1 MLVWTRIALVSQ
13 LGYLAIA
20 QNDENSSLLPSME
33 DFIAEV
39 ENNENLLNDVNIA
52 NITAMITETIA
63 NSDSNVEDIMNS
75 AIENIMNNIAESNNA
90 GTTQVPTESTGILV
104 ILEKKPILLFLTVFD
119 FYLLFLA

>member
-75 AIENIMNNIAESNNA
+75 AIESIMNNIAESNNA

-104 ILEKKPILLFLTVFD
+104 ILEKTD
-119 FYLLFLA
+119 FG